1 MEITLEMLDVIQ
13 AVKGKRNPALWDPR
27 CARFLA
33 KQAAIAITPKKA
45 KKEVAAALELVEE
58 IIN

>member
-1 MEITLEMLDVIQ
+1 MEITTEMLAVIEL
-13 AVKGKRNPALWDPR
+13 VKGKRNPALWDPR

-33 KQAAIAITPKKA
+33 KQATIAATPKPA
-45 KKEVAAALELVEE
+45 KKEVAAALELTEE

>member
-1 MEITLEMLDVIQ
+1 MEITLEMLDVIE

-33 KQAAIAITPKKA
+33 KQAAVAIAPKKA

>member
-1 MEITLEMLDVIQ
+1 MEITPQMLDIIEL
-13 AVKGKRNPALWDPR
+13 VKGKRNPRLWDPR

-33 KQAAIAITPKKA
+33 KQAALAATPKKT

-58 IIN
+58 IID

>member
-1 MEITLEMLDVIQ
+1 MEITLEMLDVIE

-33 KQAAIAITPKKA
+33 KQAAIAITPKKT

>member
-1 MEITLEMLDVIQ
+1 VEITPQMLDIIEL
-13 AVKGKRNPALWDPR
+13 VKGKRNPRLWDPR

-33 KQAAIAITPKKA
+33 KQAALAATPKKT

-58 IIN
+58 IID

>member
-1 MEITLEMLDVIQ
+1 MEMTSVMLDAIF
-13 AVKGKRNPALWDPR
+13 AVKGKRNPNLWDPR

-33 KQAAIAITPKKA
+33 KQAAIAVTPAKA

>member
-1 MEITLEMLDVIQ
+1 MEITLEMLDVIEL
-13 AVKGKRNPALWDPR
+13 VKGKRNPRLWDPR

-33 KQAAIAITPKKA
+33 KQAALAATPKKA

>member
-1 MEITLEMLDVIQ
+1 MEITSKMLDVIEL
-13 AVKGKRNPALWDPR
+13 VKGKRNPALWDPR

-33 KQAAIAITPKKA
+33 KQAAIAATPAKA

>member
-1 MEITLEMLDVIQ
+1 MLDAIF
-13 AVKGKRNPALWDPR
+13 AVKGKRNPNLWDPR

-33 KQAAIAITPKKA
+33 KQAVIAVTPAKT
-45 KKEVAAALELVEE
+45 KKEVALALELVEE

>member
-1 MEITLEMLDVIQ
+1 MEITSVMLDAIF
-13 AVKGKRNPALWDPR
+13 AVKGKRNPNLWDPR

-33 KQAAIAITPKKA
+33 KQAVIAVTPAKT
-45 KKEVAAALELVEE
+45 KKEVALALELVEE

>member
-1 MEITLEMLDVIQ
+1 MEITSVMLDAIF
-13 AVKGKRNPALWDPR
+13 AVKGKRNPKLWDPR
-27 CARFLA
+27 CAAYLA
-33 KQAAIAITPKKA
+33 KTAAVAAAPKNA

>member
-1 MEITLEMLDVIQ
+1 MEITSQMLDVIEII
-13 AVKGKRNPALWDPR
+13 KGKRNPRLWDPR

-33 KQAAIAITPKKA
+33 KQAAIAAAPKTSKKA
-45 KKEVAAALELVEE
+45 VAAALELVEE